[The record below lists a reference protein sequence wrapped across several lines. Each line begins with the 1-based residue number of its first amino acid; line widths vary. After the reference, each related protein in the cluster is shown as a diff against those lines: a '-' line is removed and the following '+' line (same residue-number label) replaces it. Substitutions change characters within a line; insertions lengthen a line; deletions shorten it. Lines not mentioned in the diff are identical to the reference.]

1 MPIGVTLLDLRRDLR
16 AETGQSLNPSQG
28 VQSQAMQDNQLDRQ
42 QRELWDAYDWPHL
55 HYFIDMPIER
65 DEALVQY
72 PSNMPF
78 EQISRIYW
86 LGEGDTSALQLSYGL
101 RIDDFNPV
109 INPALRGG
117 RPTRWGNRVQ
127 VSDQGVTDPTG
138 MLYMQPTPVTNGTLR
153 FIGQAPCTPLIAD
166 TDRCIIDSKAIVLF
180 AAAEMLA
187 TAKAE
192 VAQLK
197 LGKAQ
202 NVLRRLLSNNG
213 AEKRANRNMGGIYRT
228 GGSPVADRNYQVPYL
243 DYIP

>member
-28 VQSQAMQDNQLDRQ
+28 VQSQDMQDNQLDRQ

-55 HYFIDMPIER
+55 RYYVDMPIESGE
-65 DEALVQY
+65 DLVEY
-72 PSNMPF
+72 PPTMPF

-86 LGEGDTSALQLSYGL
+86 LGDGDTHAHQLTYGL

-109 INPALRGG
+109 VTTSPGGQG
-117 RPTRWGNRVQ
+117 RPTRWGNRVS
-127 VSDQGVTDPTG
+127 VTDGITDPTG
-138 MLYMQPTPVTNGTLR
+138 MMFMVPTPISSGSLR
-153 FIGQAPCTPLIAD
+153 FVGQAPCPPLLAA
-166 TDRCIIDSKAIVLF
+166 TDRCILDSKAIVLF

-213 AEKRANRNMGGIYRT
+213 AEKRHNRNMGGIYRSF
-228 GGSPVADRNYQVPYL
+228 GGPVADRRYAVPYL